1 MSDRQAHLEAVRST
15 FGTIARSYRRGQA
28 RRLHTDL
35 LRALARP
42 AAHERVLD
50 VATGTGAVAR
60 AFAGSVRLVVG
71 VDATD
76 EMLREAQAS
85 AGVPDVAL
93 VEADAQDLPFA
104 DGQFDLVTCV
114 RALHHMSRPLA
125 CLAEVRRVLD
135 DGGRLLVVD
144 NLSYEEPALAGP
156 HNELE
161 TLRDPSHHWTFSLP
175 GLRSLLAATGFEVG
189 TVVEEEFLRP
199 LSVWEADAGASSEV
213 TAGIATRIRAGRRSG
228 DRFTAHHFQRRRDGE
243 TTFRYRMVALVA
255 GRRP

>member
-15 FGTIARSYRRGQA
+15 FGAIARSYRRGQA
-28 RRLHTDL
+28 RRLHDDL

-50 VATGTGAVAR
+50 VAAGTGAVAR

-76 EMLREAQAS
+76 EMLREAQALA
-85 AGVPDVAL
+85 AGPDVAL
-93 VEADAQDLPFA
+93 VEADAQDLPFP

-125 CLAEVRRVLD
+125 CLAEMRRVLAD
-135 DGGRLLVVD
+135 DGRLLVVD
-144 NLSYEEPALAGP
+144 NVTYEEAALAGR
-156 HNELE
+156 HNGLE
-161 TLRDPSHHWTFSLP
+161 TLRDPSHHRTFSLV
-175 GLRSLLAATGFEVG
+175 GLRALLTAAGFVPG
-189 TVVEEEFLRP
+189 TAIEEEFLRP
-199 LSVWEADAGASSEV
+199 LSVWAADAGASAEV
-213 TAGIATRIRAGRRSG
+213 TAGIATRIRVGRRSG
-228 DRFTAHHFQRRRDGE
+228 DRFTTHHFQRRSDGE

-255 GRRP
+255 ARRP